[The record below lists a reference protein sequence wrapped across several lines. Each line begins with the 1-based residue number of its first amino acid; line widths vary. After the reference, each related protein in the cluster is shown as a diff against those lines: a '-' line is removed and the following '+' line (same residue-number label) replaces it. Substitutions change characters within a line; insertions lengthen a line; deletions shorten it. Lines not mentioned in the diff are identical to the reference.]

1 MLPGRTRGRL
11 PRPARPMG
19 FVSAW
24 ALGVGTMVGAGIFS
38 LSGDAARHAGPGAIL
53 SYVAAGAAAFVLAV
67 NLGRLAALRP
77 VSGGPYVYI
86 RDALGPAA
94 ALVAGWQLW
103 LGAGLSVS
111 FYCLG
116 FARYLAHL
124 LRTPEHEAGPGC
136 VLLVGAVNA
145 MGPGVAAALQNLSVA
160 LLLLVLIGF
169 MAAGLPRVDPAF
181 YTPLLPYGW
190 GGVMDAVP
198 LVFTSYL
205 GFEMVAQAAGA
216 FRDPRRTVPRAM
228 LACVGSVTALYAGIV
243 AVSVGVVHHVD
254 LAASPTPL
262 AEVARRLIGRAGAA
276 AVASAGLVATLS
288 SANGNLLA
296 AVHLGQAI
304 AADGLLPRWLAGPP
318 AGSEPGQASR
328 RFPLRLS
335 LAAIAV
341 AAAGTWLGRLDRL
354 ARGVGVLHFLPFT
367 LIPMAL
373 LHLAEGARAGP
384 ARARG
389 TRASA
394 LLAMGVMGFL
404 VRRVAPAD
412 LGVALLLT
420 LPGLVG
426 LLRRRR

>member
-145 MGPGVAAALQNLSVA
+145 MGPGW
-160 LLLLVLIGF
+160 
-169 MAAGLPRVDPAF
+169 PPPCR
-181 YTPLLPYGW
+181 T
-190 GGVMDAVP
+190 
-198 LVFTSYL
+198 
-205 GFEMVAQAAGA
+205 
-216 FRDPRRTVPRAM
+216 FRWP
-228 LACVGSVTALYAGIV
+228 CSFWC
-243 AVSVGVVHHVD
+243 
-254 LAASPTPL
+254 
-262 AEVARRLIGRAGAA
+262 
-276 AVASAGLVATLS
+276 S
-288 SANGNLLA
+288 SASW
-296 AVHLGQAI
+296 
-304 AADGLLPRWLAGPP
+304 LPAC
-318 AGSEPGQASR
+318 PG
-328 RFPLRLS
+328 
-335 LAAIAV
+335 
-341 AAAGTWLGRLDRL
+341 W
-354 ARGVGVLHFLPFT
+354 
-367 LIPMAL
+367 
-373 LHLAEGARAGP
+373 
-384 ARARG
+384 
-389 TRASA
+389 
-394 LLAMGVMGFL
+394 
-404 VRRVAPAD
+404 
-412 LGVALLLT
+412 T
-420 LPGLVG
+420 LPST
-426 LLRRRR
+426 RRCCPTGGAG